1 VFPVYKRLATT
12 FGLAVLVSLLLVA
25 VAAAQEETDTTFV
38 DPTATGFENV
48 ELGELDYVAP
58 FAVAQIGEGG
68 DDEGSEGSSITI
80 AKESN
85 VQDSVLLDATP
96 GPIHIGDQVT
106 LAHGAAVVGPAS
118 IGEEGTCSPD
128 ETGKIPAN
136 CPSFVGFNAVVDG
149 ATIERDAMILHLAR
163 VAPGLTI
170 PSGCKVLPGQY
181 ITSQEQ
187 VGAPPA
193 CNLPNTA
200 PVTAADRAFMAGVIE
215 VNTEFAV
222 AYNELK
228 AEDPSNVRGINFNP
242 ETTFNDRDLPRFA
255 GVSTRDPS
263 FRNRIVGDVR
273 LADTKA
279 AASAKMGNK
288 ISLRADE
295 GDPIRVGTIRRTV
308 SDGDAAPGM
317 ADRYTQ
323 HALESTQI
331 VLGNNGKYG
340 FHSLVHGGPA
350 GYNPT
355 RTGRNFTLGDFAVF
369 FRSRA
374 DDNVTVG
381 DKSLVQQ
388 AKLASGTTIAP
399 CTVRV
404 GAATSPVE
412 WCDVPFPLPEERHDG

>member
-1 VFPVYKRLATT
+1 MYKRLATT
-12 FGLAVLVSLLLVA
+12 FGLAVLVSLLAVGVA
-25 VAAAQEETDTTFV
+25 VAREQAGTTFV

-58 FAVAQIGEGG
+58 FAVAQTGEGG
-68 DDEGSEGSSITI
+68 EGSSTTI
-80 AKESN
+80 ANESS
-85 VQDSVLLDATP
+85 VQDSVFLDATP
-96 GPIHIGDQVT
+96 GPIHIGDEVT

-118 IGEEGTCSPD
+118 IGEEGSCPPD
-128 ETGKIPAN
+128 ETGRISAS

-149 ATIERDAMILHLAR
+149 ATIAKDAMVIHLAR
-163 VAPGLTI
+163 VAPGITI
-170 PSGCKVLPGQY
+170 PSGCMVLPGQY

-193 CNLPNTA
+193 CNTPNTA

-222 AYNELK
+222 AYSELE

-242 ETTFNDRDLPRFA
+242 ETTFNDRDLPTFA
-255 GVSTRDPS
+255 GVPTRDPS
-263 FRNRIVGDVR
+263 FRNRIIGDVR

-295 GDPIRVGTIRRTV
+295 GDPFRVGIIRRTAG
-308 SDGDAAPGM
+308 DDDAARGM
-317 ADRYTQ
+317 ADRHTQ

-331 VLGNNGKYG
+331 VLGNKGKYG

-350 GYNPT
+350 DYNPT
-355 RTGRNFTLGDFAVF
+355 QTGRNFTLGELAVF

-374 DDNVTVG
+374 GDNVTVG
-381 DKSLVQQ
+381 EKSLVQQ
-388 AKLASGTTIAP
+388 AKLASGTTIPP

-412 WCDVPFPLPEERHDG
+412 WCDVPFPLPEESYIG